1 MARVTGFAKRSGNR
15 AERIRANSE
24 PCGEPVP
31 LDLWPVIEPYEDH
44 RGLSVRVERL
54 AHGARLSK
62 GRNNGDRSWS
72 LAPDELDELEYL
84 PPAGAYEAHKLAI
97 RLISLEGSS
106 GATLA
111 LIDFPIAAHVPSQA
125 EAGAP
130 SIAAENPMDIADP
143 DAQKLRE
150 ELAQVRLSLATR
162 DAELARIRSAAEEAD
177 RSRQELMTQFAAAE
191 AAWDRE
197 LQERLSAAAADAK
210 ANLEKSRAAWEL
222 EQNVRGFRSAATAET
237 AVEEARKR
245 WQQEAD
251 AALAKAKESWKV
263 DGAARLGAAEKAA
276 AELRER
282 AERAEAA
289 LAGASAAQPDD
300 KEVRR
305 LRQQLAGIEANL
317 ANRTAELAEARAAA
331 ELARARSQDVPAEL
345 RKAEQAWKAGEAA
358 RLAAAESHWKDR
370 SAKAMAEAAAR
381 LEQTEA
387 AVAEARAQ
395 AEARLHQMTAL
406 QTSLSARDTELAQMR
421 AALDE
426 ARARSSGEADVAR
439 EHWQHEMDAALA
451 QAQETW
457 KANEAARL
465 SAAELQWKAQLAA
478 AVAETTAQLQRVE
491 SELAEAHSEAQ
502 AQRDSADA
510 ELRRLRDDLAT
521 AHAALAAHES
531 ELAEARTFAD
541 QARTTADESLEGVA
555 AEIEKA
561 RQQWKKEAAVTL
573 AKAEK
578 AWRAEEAPRLAAA
591 EAQWQ
596 EQVEVRLAEANE
608 RIEHAETALA
618 NARDCSEALRHE
630 LAAAQAS
637 LANRD
642 IELAEARAFAER
654 ERDRWMEAPAEA
666 QERKPSWQ
674 ADRDDRRM
682 LFRRRLIRD
691 LAVVTCLSGLAI
703 MLFPR
708 VQPVVAEA
716 WPQSLSLHDNIQ
728 PLLQMAGLA
737 SEPAPEQAPV
747 AEPHALVDVRVA
759 NLRERPSTASAVVTK
774 LARNAEVVPVEH
786 RGSWVYVRIGD
797 GASQQ
802 QGWVASSVL
811 KGDDPQPT
819 THQ

>member
-1 MARVTGFAKRSGNR
+1 MARVTGFAKRSANR
-15 AERIRANSE
+15 AERGRANSE

-31 LDLWPVIEPYEDH
+31 LDLWPVIEPYEEH

-72 LAPDELDELEYL
+72 LAPDDLDDLEYL

-111 LIDFPIAAHVPSQA
+111 LIDFPIAAHLPSEA
-125 EAGAP
+125 EAAAP
-130 SIAAENPMDIADP
+130 AVAVESPIDLVDP
-143 DAQKLRE
+143 DAQRLRD
-150 ELAQVRLSLATR
+150 ELAQMKFSLATR

-197 LQERLSAAAADAK
+197 LQERLTVAAAEAK
-210 ANLEKSRAAWEL
+210 ANLEKSRAAWDL
-222 EQNVRGFRSAATAET
+222 EQNVRIFRSEASAET
-237 AVEEARKR
+237 AVEDARKR

-251 AALAKAKESWKV
+251 AALAKAKETWEA
-263 DGAARLGAAEKAA
+263 DGAAHLAAAEKAA
-276 AELRER
+276 AELRDR
-282 AERAEAA
+282 AEQAETA
-289 LAGASAAQPDD
+289 LARSSAAQPDD

-317 ANRTAELAEARAAA
+317 ATRTAELAEARAAA
-331 ELARARSQDVPAEL
+331 ELARARSQDVPAEV

-358 RLAAAESHWKDR
+358 RFAAAESHWKDR
-370 SAKAMAEAAAR
+370 SAKAMAETTAR
-381 LEQTEA
+381 FEQAEA
-387 AVAEARAQ
+387 DVAEARAQ

-406 QTSLSARDTELAQMR
+406 QTSVSARDTELAQMR
-421 AALDE
+421 TALDE
-426 ARARSSGEADVAR
+426 ARARSSGKADAAR
-439 EHWQHEMDAALA
+439 EHWQQEMDAALA
-451 QAQETW
+451 NAQETW

-478 AVAETTAQLQRVE
+478 AVAETTAPLQRAE
-491 SELAEAHSEAQ
+491 SALAEAHREAQ
-502 AQRDSADA
+502 TQRDCADA
-510 ELRRLRDDLAT
+510 ELSRLRDDLAT

-531 ELAEARTFAD
+531 ELAEARSFAA

-561 RQQWKKEAAVTL
+561 RQQWKKEAAAAL
-573 AKAEK
+573 AKAQK

-591 EAQWQ
+591 EARWQ
-596 EQVEVRLAEANE
+596 EQIEVRLTEANE
-608 RIEHAETALA
+608 RVERAETALA

-642 IELAEARAFAER
+642 IELAEARAAAER
-654 ERDRWMEAPAEA
+654 ERERWTEAPLAA

-674 ADRDDRRM
+674 ADHDDRRM

-691 LAVVTCLSGLAI
+691 LAVVTCLAGLSI

-737 SEPAPEQAPV
+737 SEPAPEEAPV

-786 RGSWVYVRIGD
+786 RGKWVFVRIGD
-797 GASQQ
+797 GANQQ

-811 KGDDPQPT
+811 KGDDPQAT
-819 THQ
+819 IHE